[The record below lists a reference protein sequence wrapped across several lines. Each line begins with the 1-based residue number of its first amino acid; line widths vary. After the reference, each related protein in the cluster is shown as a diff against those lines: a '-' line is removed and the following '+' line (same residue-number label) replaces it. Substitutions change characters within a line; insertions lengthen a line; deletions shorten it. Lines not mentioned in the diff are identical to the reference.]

1 MHARARPRQRGD
13 RRAGTR
19 AVEPARRPNVMIK
32 VPATEAGVRAIEE
45 RTARGVNVNVTLLF
59 SVERYAQVIDAY
71 LAGLERRVA
80 AGRPVA
86 SIASAA
92 SFFVS
97 RVDRKADALLPA
109 DSVLRGRVA
118 VANAHR
124 AYALYL
130 RRFGDARWRALQDAG
145 AAPQRP

>member
-1 MHARARPRQRGD
+1 
-13 RRAGTR
+13 
-19 AVEPARRPNVMIK
+19 
-32 VPATEAGVRAIEE
+32 
-45 RTARGVNVNVTLLF
+45 
-59 SVERYAQVIDAY
+59 
-71 LAGLERRVA
+71 
-80 AGRPVA
+80 VA

-97 RVDRKADALLPA
+97 HVDRKADALLPA
-109 DSVLRGRVA
+109 DSALRGRVA

-145 AAPQRP
+145 AAPQRPLWASTATKDPAFSDVLYVEQLIAPERR